1 MAAHG
6 KEWKRLGDG
15 SLLTEDAQTGLG
27 HIVSIEV
34 YRGVFYSL
42 IALTAITI
50 WAATLHFG
58 PFNLFIALGI
68 ATVKAGV
75 VTLMFMHLNY
85 ESKIIWGIVIYPIF
99 IFLLIVAGTLGDAS
113 LKQQPVPTPTDFND
127 IGINQPVTPKE

>member
-1 MAAHG
+1 MAAQG

-42 IALTAITI
+42 IALTAITV
-50 WAATLHFG
+50 WAATLEFG
-58 PFNLFIALGI
+58 PFNLFIALAI

-113 LKQQPVPTPTDFND
+113 LKQQPIPTPTDFSD
-127 IGINQPVTPKE
+127 TTPTQTIKIK